1 MTNDQVRPLLAT
13 CLSAFAI
20 AAIVCTTM
28 SRSAVAAEAKAVY
41 VIGYLGVGQTSAEVA
56 HVLGFITPEGA
67 DEQYPDFG
75 QANQLSWVFG
85 PQFADGRRILL
96 TSFKGVDATKVRS
109 GKVLTHDWIYDLLS
123 GKVQQVLQKNRP
135 AEQMRT
141 HALLSGD
148 TRVIATAIVG
158 GEERV
163 FVMDLDGDN
172 QVELTEAGGG
182 FHYGL
187 SLSNDRKRLA
197 VHVTGGKPSDYNPG
211 AYSINVLDVDT
222 KKRVFVAG
230 QPEHLL
236 FGPHWSPDDR
246 YLVYLDCLNV
256 QDTGH
261 FRAALNIGR
270 TDGSGQQAALPEQTH
285 WFGTPYGS
293 NMSSWSPD
301 GKTITYTR
309 LLPNSTRD
317 MSVGGAQLCLLSPF
331 SGAITELTTAE
342 EGRWDFRAE
351 WSPSGDKLA
360 FTRVRT
366 GGVRELWIMDPD
378 GTHQQR
384 LTDGYLKKGADFAR
398 WIRVVPT
405 ETQPSG

>member
-1 MTNDQVRPLLAT
+1 MMNVQSHRTRGI
-13 CLSAFAI
+13 CI
-20 AAIVCTTM
+20 AALVVAALACETM
-28 SRSAVAAEAKAVY
+28 NMSAVADDAKAIY
-41 VIGYLGVGQTSAEVA
+41 VIGYMGVGQTSAEVA
-56 HVLGFITPEGA
+56 HVLGFITPEGTL
-67 DEQYPDFG
+67 ERYPDFG
-75 QANQLSWVFG
+75 QVNQLSWVFG
-85 PQFADGRRILL
+85 PQFDDGRRMLL
-96 TSFKGVDATKVRS
+96 TSFEDVDVTKVRS
-109 GKVLTHDWIYDLLS
+109 GKVLTHDWIYDLVS
-123 GKVQQVLQKNRP
+123 GKVHEVLQKNRP
-135 AEQMRT
+135 ADQMRT

-163 FVMDLDGDN
+163 FIMDLDGGN

-187 SLSNDRKRLA
+187 SLSNDQKRLA
-197 VHVTGGKPSDYNPG
+197 VHVTGGMPSFYNPG

-246 YLVYLDCLNV
+246 YLVYLDCLHV
-256 QDTGH
+256 QDPGH
-261 FRAALNIGR
+261 FRAALNVGR
-270 TDGSGQQAALPEQTH
+270 TDGLGQQAATPAQTH

-293 NMSSWSPD
+293 NMSEWSPD

-317 MSVGGAQLCLLSPF
+317 MSQGGAQLCLLNPF

-342 EGRWDFRAE
+342 EGRWDFRAA
-351 WSPSGDKLA
+351 WSPEGDKLS

-378 GTHQQR
+378 GSHQQR
-384 LTDGYLKKGADFAR
+384 LTDGYQNKGADFSR
-398 WIRVVPT
+398 WIRVSPR
-405 ETQPSG
+405 EKEPSG